1 MNFYSM
7 EIVLD
12 IINFISTMDYLAIL
26 LLTFISAVLI
36 VVPVPY
42 FPILITAALVTQLD
56 PHLIALYGAIGAVA
70 AKSLIYLISYYGTDL
85 TRAKGNFNF
94 NEYPITFRII
104 KRYGWLVIF
113 IASIT
118 PIPDN
123 IVFIPIGM
131 YKYSPIRFVAVT
143 FIAKMILNEIVVWTT
158 LYLGKP
164 IVSNLIENLDFL
176 TLITTI
182 SISLILFGVFLF
194 FFLKIKWPLYLEKF
208 FERLKALNKK

>member
-1 MNFYSM
+1 M

-36 VVPVPY
+36 VVPIPY

-56 PHLIALYGAIGAVA
+56 PNLIALSGAIGAVA
-70 AKSLIYLISYYGTDL
+70 AKSLIYLISYYGTGL
-85 TRAKGNFNF
+85 TKVKVNFNS
-94 NEYPITFRII
+94 NDYPITFRII

-131 YKYSPIRFVAVT
+131 YKYSPIRFVTVT

-158 LYLGKP
+158 IYLGKP
-164 IVSNLIENLDFL
+164 IVSNLIENLDFS

-194 FFLKIKWPLYLEKF
+194 FFLKIKWPFYLEKC
-208 FERLKALNKK
+208 FEKLDKSKKK

>member
-1 MNFYSM
+1 M
-7 EIVLD
+7 EFVLD
-12 IINFISTMDYLAIL
+12 IINFISTLDYFAIL

-56 PHLIALYGAIGAVA
+56 PHLVALSGAIGAVA
-70 AKSLIYLISYYGTDL
+70 AKSLIYLISYYGTRL
-85 TRAKGNFNF
+85 NKAKEKFNL
-94 NEYPITFRII
+94 NDYPITFKII

-131 YKYSPIRFVAVT
+131 YKYSPIKFITVT

-158 LYLGKP
+158 IYLGKP
-164 IVSNLIENLDFL
+164 IVSNFIGNLDFL
-176 TLITTI
+176 TLIATI
-182 SISLILFGVFLF
+182 SISLILFGVLLF

-208 FERLKALNKK
+208 FERLTALKKK

>member
-1 MNFYSM
+1 M
-7 EIVLD
+7 EFVLD
-12 IINFISTMDYLAIL
+12 IINFISTMDYFAIS

-42 FPILITAALVTQLD
+42 FPILITAALVTKLD
-56 PHLIALYGAIGAVA
+56 PNLIALSGAIGAVA
-70 AKSLIYLISYYGTDL
+70 AKSLIYLISYYGTNI
-85 TRAKGNFNF
+85 TKAKRNFNY
-94 NEYPITFRII
+94 NDYPVTFRII

-113 IASIT
+113 IAGIT

-131 YKYSPIRFVAVT
+131 YKYNPIRFIAIT
-143 FIAKMILNEIVVWTT
+143 FITKMILNEIVVWTT

-164 IVSNLIENLDFL
+164 IISKLIDNLDIP
-176 TLITTI
+176 TLIITI
-182 SISLILFGVFLF
+182 SISVILFGVLLF

-208 FERLKALNKK
+208 FERLIVLKKNKKG